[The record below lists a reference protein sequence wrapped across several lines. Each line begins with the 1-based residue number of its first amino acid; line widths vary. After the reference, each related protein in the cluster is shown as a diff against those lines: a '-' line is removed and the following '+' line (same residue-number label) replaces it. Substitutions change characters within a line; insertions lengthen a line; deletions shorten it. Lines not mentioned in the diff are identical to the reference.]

1 MRSVLPTALATGL
14 VAATLLTAPTAQ
26 AAADTCQ
33 GRAATVVGTP
43 GQYVLTG
50 TEGDDVIVTNGAGPT
65 LGLGGND
72 LICVTGG
79 TSPLLEVSVDAGPG
93 DDVVDASAVVGGVDV
108 ELGAGSDTYTGSP
121 YDETVHGGTNGYDGG
136 SAVDTERDTITT
148 GPGGDDRVVSG
159 SDRTVPNRDVV
170 IVGADDGTGFGNE
183 VVWTGPLAADGRLDG
198 GGGARLVFDTGTTTG
213 SVAVN
218 ATAGFLALDGVTT
231 LRWTGFDRFRT
242 GSKATPAPARFE
254 FMGSDRDEE
263 LELVFAKAHQGRQ
276 RIAMGGGADTLLL
289 GDENV
294 GARGSRYI
302 GGPGEDHVALW
313 AGKRLDLDLQRERIK
328 TVPAGSTFRST
339 FTDFETQLVGAK
351 KLVLKGTRK
360 ADELRFYACKAT
372 VKGRGG
378 ADDIRQSRGDDYFE
392 GGLRC
397 NPQRFRLFGGGGK
410 DTLRGSRG
418 RDLLVGGP
426 GRDTI
431 SGNAGRD
438 TCSGE
443 KLRSCEIKRR

>member
-1 MRSVLPTALATGL
+1 MRSLLPTALATGL

-79 TSPLLEVSVDAGPG
+79 TSPLLEVSVDAGAG
-93 DDVVDASAVVGGVDV
+93 DDVVDASAVANRVMV

-136 SAVDTERDTITT
+136 PEVDTERDTITT
-148 GPGGDDRVVSG
+148 GSGGDDRVTSG
-159 SDRTVPNRDVV
+159 SDRTVINTDVV
-170 IVGADDGTGFGNE
+170 VLGADDGVGFGNSLG
-183 VVWTGPLAADGRLDG
+183 WTGPLGAGGRLDG
-198 GGGARLVFDTGTTTG
+198 GGGAGLGFGVGSGDVLVDASSGTL
-213 SVAVN
+213 SQ
-218 ATAGFLALDGVTT
+218 DGANQ
-231 LRWTGFDRFRT
+231 LRWTGFDRYTTGGSRART
-242 GSKATPAPARFE
+242 PRSFTFLGT
-254 FMGSDRDEE
+254 DRDEE
-263 LELVFAKAHQGRQ
+263 LDFRFPNADKSLQN
-276 RIAMGGGADTLLL
+276 IIMGGGDDVLSL
-289 GDENV
+289 GHDDNV
-294 GARGSRYI
+294 GRKGSSYA
-302 GGPGEDHVALW
+302 GGPGADHVNMW
-313 AGKRLDLDLQRERIK
+313 AGRSLDLDLRSGRMVTK
-328 TVPAGSTFRST
+328 KSGRTVRNRLTG
-339 FTDFETQLVGAK
+339 FETQLVGAK
-351 KLVLKGTRK
+351 KLVLEGTKK

-372 VKGRGG
+372 VQGRGG

-392 GGLRC
+392 AGLRC
-397 NPQRFRLFGGGGK
+397 NPRKFRLFGGGGK
-410 DTLRGSRG
+410 DALRGSTG

-431 SGNAGRD
+431 NGNAGRD